1 MRAVVL
7 GAILSLALALPAFA
21 EEDVRAARYGN
32 TTDSG
37 DAKGIHSKIYYS
49 ADHSFKAAIADL
61 QVHGTWKVENGNVCL
76 PFVDPPA
83 NLPSTFP
90 NPACLPVAAH
100 KVGDKWTG
108 TVSGDTR
115 QVSLVAGIQ

>member
-7 GAILSLALALPAFA
+7 GTILSFALALPAFA
-21 EEDVRAARYGN
+21 EEDVMAARYGN
-32 TTDSG
+32 TTDSV
-37 DAKGIHSKIYYS
+37 DAKGIHTKIYYS

-76 PFVDPPA
+76 TFVDPPA

-90 NPACLPVAAH
+90 NPTCLPVTAH
-100 KVGDKWTG
+100 KVGDTWTTG
-108 TVSGDTR
+108 EGAMARSVSIKP
-115 QVSLVAGIQ
+115 GIQ